1 MPVPAALTYLPLN
14 AYVEVERDVALAMEA
29 DLRDAQNELEKR
41 LARLAQRS
49 GGLSTEVRQ
58 AQLSQISQQL
68 RLVQNSLWKE
78 LGQDIEEG
86 GVQAADKAADVQA
99 VYDKVLWSSAGASV
113 PEELV
118 RAQHAYAREVVRTY
132 YSRTVN
138 NIPLS
143 SQVYKTQALS
153 QGWVDRAV
161 NRVILQGGSWRD
173 IAKAVTP
180 MIDPNTPGGVSY
192 AAKRLGRTE
201 LNNAFHTTQTQ
212 LGEAN
217 PWVEGQKWNL
227 SRQHPKADDCDVMA
241 KASHYRGGD
250 PGVYLATDVPRKPHP
265 QCMCF
270 ITPETVSEEEFFDRL
285 LRGDFSDP
293 TAPYSSAARGRAA

>member
-14 AYVEVERDVALAMEA
+14 TFIEVERSVAYTMEA
-29 DLRDAQNELEKR
+29 DLRDAQDDLEKR
-41 LARLAQRS
+41 LARLAQRN
-49 GGLSTEVRQ
+49 GGISNQVRK

-68 RLVQNSLWKE
+68 RLVQNELWKE
-78 LGQDIEEG
+78 LGQDIKEG
-86 GVQAADKAADVQA
+86 GTLIADRAADVQA
-99 VYDKVLWSSAGASV
+99 TYDKVLWSSAGAGV

-118 RAQHAYAREVVRTY
+118 RAQHAYAREVVHTY
-132 YSRTVN
+132 FSRTVN

-143 SQVYKTQALS
+143 SQVYKTNAMG

-173 IAKAVTP
+173 IAKAVAP
-180 MIDPNTPGGVSY
+180 MINPDTPGGVSY

-201 LNNAFHTTQTQ
+201 LNNAFHTTQTRM
-212 LGEAN
+212 GEEN

-227 SRQHPKADDCDVMA
+227 SRQHPKADDCDTMA
-241 KASHYRGGD
+241 HASHYRGGAA
-250 PGVYLATDVPRKPHP
+250 GVYLATDVPRKPHP

-270 ITPETVSEEEFFDRL
+270 ITPETIGEEEFFDRL
-285 LRGDFSDP
+285 MKGEYKD
-293 TAPYSSAARGRAA
+293 TASRFTSTAARQAA